1 MSKPS
6 EATGEMDQIE
16 REFHNS
22 MKPSWGPNGTLVYA
36 APADV
41 KAIGKASRRAREKDG
56 LIIVQKGAVVSEKRD
71 VRFAHFS
78 NEVSPLLICSK
89 LIISLISPVSP

>member
-1 MSKPS
+1 MPKSS
-6 EATGEMDQIE
+6 ETVGEIDSVE

-36 APADV
+36 APTDV
-41 KAIGKASRRAREKDG
+41 QSIGKASRRAREKDG
-56 LIIVQKGAVVSEKRD
+56 LIIVQKAAVVSEKRD

-78 NEVSPLLICSK
+78 NEVCLANEVP
-89 LIISLISPVSP
+89 